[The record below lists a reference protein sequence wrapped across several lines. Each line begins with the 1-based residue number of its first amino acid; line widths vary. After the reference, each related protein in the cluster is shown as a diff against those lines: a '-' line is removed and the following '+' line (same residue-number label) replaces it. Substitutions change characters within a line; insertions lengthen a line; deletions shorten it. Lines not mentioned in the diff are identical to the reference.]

1 MPMQLNPR
9 TRAILFLVLRLA
21 VFAGVSWLAVKW
33 LVLQQVKE
41 EEFELVQE
49 AGLGIRFRSPGAKS
63 EVKSF
68 EMFGAKVAS
77 ITTQRQEV
85 RRGRS
90 DHRKQG
96 RGVVWVREGEE
107 FYPRVM
113 ANIYSTEGTNFI
125 DYSVMPDNAAA
136 EWRFQVEQRVSRRY
150 KVGPFG
156 FRTKPEYVVFKSP
169 VITEGAPRPDVV
181 R

>member
-1 MPMQLNPR
+1 MHLNQR

-49 AGLGIRFRSPGAKS
+49 VGLGIRFRSPGAKS

-77 ITTQRQEV
+77 VTIEREEV
-85 RRGRS
+85 RNGRT
-90 DHRKQG
+90 DHRRQG

-107 FYPRVM
+107 FHPRVM

-136 EWRFQVEQRVSRRY
+136 EWRFQVKQIVSRRY
-150 KVGPFG
+150 QVGPFG
-156 FRTKPEYVVFKSP
+156 FKTRPEYVVYKSP
-169 VITEGAPRPDVV
+169 VISEGAPRPDVV